1 MRKLIV
7 AAATAAT
14 VSTLGLT
21 ATAQALAVSQSAG
34 RAPAAVSKTAVA
46 GIPAAFTVVQA
57 SMTKCVW
64 KTTGLPGPVTS
75 GVGGK
80 NNCTNLIDGVFPK
93 AGTVKITAK
102 VTHGGKVT
110 TIPISVTVRP
120 SPGEKDAVGVGSDT
134 ITPLTDQLA
143 GDYNT
148 TVSAAASHEYSWDAV
163 NPISSKAGDMIA
175 EKADCPKIVRPN
187 GSSAGIA
194 QLATFAKSSSG
205 PFCTNFARSSRARAS
220 TDPPFAKGGVAFTTL
235 GGDAVTWATQTVTA
249 APKTL
254 TPAQLSAIFTCAD
267 TNWSQVGGKNAPI
280 KAFLPQAGSG
290 TLSFWETALGI
301 TPGPCV
307 SDDGGLLEENEGV
320 NKVLQSPNAIFIYS
334 VGDWIAQVQHSAKCI
349 NTNVKAGTACSPNK
363 SGVVCVHVPSK
374 NWFSCDLHG
383 TMKLGAISG
392 VSPTVGKGAS
402 QKINPKFPS
411 TFDRTLFNV
420 VPFDTATKD
429 HIPGKT
435 KPVGGV
441 NLEPIFSASGFDC
454 GAKGSADIRNYGFV
468 PLGSNCGKTS

>member
-21 ATAQALAVSQSAG
+21 ATAQALSVSQGAG
-34 RAPAAVSKTAVA
+34 RATAAVSKTVVA
-46 GIPAAFTVVQA
+46 GIPAAFTIVQA
-57 SMTKCVW
+57 STTKCVW

-75 GVGGK
+75 GIGGK

-93 AGTVKITAK
+93 PGTVKITAK

-163 NPISSKAGDMIA
+163 NPISG
-175 EKADCPKIVRPN
+175 KI
-187 GSSAGIA
+187 
-194 QLATFAKSSSG
+194 
-205 PFCTNFARSSRARAS
+205 
-220 TDPPFAKGGVAFTTL
+220 
-235 GGDAVTWATQTVTA
+235 GDAITWATQTVTA

-307 SDDGGLLEENEGV
+307 SDAGNTLEENEGV
-320 NKVLQSPNAIFIYS
+320 NPVLNNPGTIFIY
-334 VGDWIAQVQHSAKCI
+334 
-349 NTNVKAGTACSPNK
+349 
-363 SGVVCVHVPSK
+363 
-374 NWFSCDLHG
+374 
-383 TMKLGAISG
+383 
-392 VSPTVGKGAS
+392 
-402 QKINPKFPS
+402 
-411 TFDRTLFNV
+411 
-420 VPFDTATKD
+420 
-429 HIPGKT
+429 
-435 KPVGGV
+435 
-441 NLEPIFSASGFDC
+441 
-454 GAKGSADIRNYGFV
+454 
-468 PLGSNCGKTS
+468 